1 MIQSLPLLIP
11 RINLLLNQKL
21 QQLRNRNKKKLLKKL
36 QQKKPLLL
44 LLKKLRR
51 NRRKSKLKL
60 KRLKRKLRK
69 TPCLKRFTKDRR
81 RNPKPMRKSQ
91 KRKRKSSDHLL
102 SVFLVTSIPVRLPC
116 SISSEEP
123 TSKLVKQVVSHSKL
137 VPHISL
143 VRTLSLRH

>member
-36 QQKKPLLL
+36 QLKKPLL

-51 NRRKSKLKL
+51 NRRKSKQKL